1 MASERFSDHLQG
13 KVPYSLLHVPIADMR
28 EGLRVS
34 QCFLVKQKTQR
45 ATRAGDMYLDITLAD
60 RTGTVPARAWAE
72 AAGRYASEFSEGE
85 FVFVQGRTETYR
97 GNLQLIL
104 ESIRRLSDQECDSGQ
119 IPGFDPALL
128 VQTTE
133 HDIEAMWKEL
143 IVYVD
148 SIEPEPLK
156 RLTRSLCDET
166 EADFREAPAA
176 VSIHHA
182 YVGGLL
188 EHTLEVV
195 RGIAA
200 FVDLHP
206 YLKLHP
212 GLAVSGAVLHDIGKL
227 HELENPIAPR
237 YSFHGQLIGHLL
249 IGRDMVRDAARE
261 IEWADS
267 RIPTL
272 LEHILIAHH
281 GELEYGSAVVP
292 KMPEAMAIYYFD
304 NLSAKLNM
312 IRTHIASD
320 TEDGDFTAKHNLL
333 QCYLFK
339 GTLAEG

>member
-1 MASERFSDHLQG
+1 MAAERFSDHLKEQ
-13 KVPYSLLHVPIADMR
+13 VPYSLLHVPIADMR

-45 ATRAGDMYLDITLAD
+45 VTRAGDMYLDITLAD
-60 RTGTVPARAWAE
+60 RTGSVPARAWAE
-72 AAGRYASEFSEGE
+72 AASRYHSKFSEGE
-85 FVFVQGRTETYR
+85 FVFVQGRSETYR
-97 GNLQLIL
+97 GNLQIIL
-104 ESIRRLSDQECDSGQ
+104 ESIRRLGDLEGDSGQ
-119 IPGFDPALL
+119 VPGFDPGLL
-128 VQTTE
+128 IQTSE

-143 IVYVD
+143 IVYVE
-148 SIEPEPLK
+148 SIEPKPLK
-156 RLTRSLCDET
+156 RLTQSLCDET

-182 YVGGLL
+182 YIGGLL

-206 YLKLHP
+206 YLKLHR

-237 YSFHGQLIGHLL
+237 YSFDGQLTGHLL
-249 IGRDMVRDAARE
+249 IARDMVRDAARD

-267 RIPTL
+267 RMPTL

-312 IRTHIASD
+312 IRAHIASD
-320 TEDGDFTAKHNLL
+320 TEEGDFTVKHHLL
-333 QCYLFK
+333 QSYLFK